1 MKSIPSTVRSLCSSY
16 RAIQTAYCELAQLE
30 GDWPKE
36 LNEYLYDEKYGGLSA
51 TRLVSEVVIELE
63 KYQLPL
69 QQLALDAQNL
79 ESDLIRIGRGGSFEV

>member
-1 MKSIPSTVRSLCSSY
+1 MQTIPSTVRSLCASY
-16 RAIQTAYCELAQLE
+16 RALQTAYCELAQLE

-51 TRLVSEVVIELE
+51 TKLVSEVVIDLE

-69 QQLALDAQNL
+69 QQLALDAQSL